1 MKSSCIDHGQ
11 KGTKAG
17 YGSTEWNKKA
27 TSAHRVAYMKA
38 HSLDHA
44 DIKGQVV
51 RHTCDNPR
59 CINPDHLVIG
69 TYKDNTADM
78 HSRGRAS
85 NTGPKGMA
93 HPKVLLTDAQ
103 VLEIRALW
111 NAGGMY
117 LKDIASRYGI
127 AISTVRSAVRGENWK
142 HLPLI
147 EPCRIGKVGGKHTP
161 VATQWNGG
169 MP

>member
-1 MKSSCIDHGQ
+1 MPNDCIDHGQ

-17 YGSTEWNKKA
+17 YGSTEWNKRS

-38 HSLDHA
+38 HGLDHA

-51 RHTCDNPR
+51 RHRCDNPR
-59 CINPDHLVIG
+59 CINPAHLELG

-78 HSRGRAS
+78 HKRHRAA
-85 NTGPKGMA
+85 NKGPKGTG

-117 LKDIASRYGI
+117 LKEIAMRYGV
-127 AISTVRSAVRGENWK
+127 AVSTVRSIAGGKNWK
-142 HLPLI
+142 HLPLT

-161 VATQWNGG
+161 IAKEWNT
-169 MP
+169 